1 MRGAL
6 KEKFA
11 YFELQY
17 LGMVRRMNERI
28 AKGEEEVQSQSGK
41 LKSEIT
47 RKKANSKTT
56 SNFKKTRSLNF
67 QNINFSTKSQSLGD
81 PATIIRMFHNVSHFD
96 EDLRPILQPRKT
108 VPTNTSLFV
117 PGAGCGCVDSG
128 PGHVCGGVKNIENS
142 GIYGN
147 QRVNSNH
154 EVYGHLKPGLKVPA
168 TREISKSLPIT
179 PNPGNRIK
187 LTLPPNS
194 GLNIVNK

>member
-47 RKKANSKTT
+47 RKKANLKTT

-67 QNINFSTKSQSLGD
+67 RSSNPISTSQSVNN
-81 PATIIRMFHNVSHFD
+81 PANVIRIFQNVSNFD
-96 EDLRPILQPRKT
+96 DDLRPILQPRKT
-108 VPTNTSLFV
+108 VPLNNSLFV
-117 PGAGCGCVDSG
+117 PGAGCGCVDIG
-128 PGHVCGGVKNIENS
+128 PGHVCSGV
-142 GIYGN
+142 
-147 QRVNSNH
+147 
-154 EVYGHLKPGLKVPA
+154 
-168 TREISKSLPIT
+168 TRGVVLCI
-179 PNPGNRIK
+179 RC
-187 LTLPPNS
+187 PP
-194 GLNIVNK
+194 